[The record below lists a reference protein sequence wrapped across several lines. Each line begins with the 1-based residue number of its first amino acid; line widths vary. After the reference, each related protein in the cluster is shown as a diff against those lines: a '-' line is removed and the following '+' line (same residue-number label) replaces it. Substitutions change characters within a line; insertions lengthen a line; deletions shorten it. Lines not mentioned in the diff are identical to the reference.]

1 MTARPTPAWDPQ
13 QLARMDRSSRKWAA
27 SARTAAQGW
36 AAQLLDLALCLTSLI
51 GISWDANTLCG
62 YG

>member
-1 MTARPTPAWDPQ
+1 MEPLTPAWDLQ
-13 QLARMDRSSRKWAA
+13 QWGRMDRSSRRWAA
-27 SARTAAQGW
+27 SAQMAAQGW
-36 AAQLLDLALCLTSLI
+36 AVQLLGKELYSTSLI